1 MAGGDIMIAAIDSYL
16 ALRHATGYAMS
27 NDEYYLRSFAKFATS
42 RQEQCV
48 RTVTAID
55 WASQAATV
63 AQRHARLRAVCIFT
77 RYAHQEDSRHE
88 TPPENYFG
96 YTKIRRLPHIYSP
109 AEIDRLILAAK
120 QLPPRGGLRPHT
132 YATLI
137 SLLAVTG
144 MRVSEALNL
153 LISDVTPEG
162 LLIRK
167 TKFQKT
173 RLVPLHETT
182 LAGLQAYLE
191 QRHRMYPWG
200 DHVFVGHSGQA
211 LRYTVVYPVFG
222 QLQKVA
228 NLPSSGRR
236 LRIHELRHTFA
247 VRALESC
254 PAGRSRIGQHML
266 ALTTYLGH
274 TTVDSTYW
282 YLESTPELMTGIAVA
297 GEALLSGVGS

>member
-1 MAGGDIMIAAIDSYL
+1 MARGDVMIAVIESYL
-16 ALRHATGYAMS
+16 ALRRATGYAMS
-27 NDEYYLRSFAKFATS
+27 NDEYYLRSFAQFAAS
-42 RQEQCV
+42 RQEQHV
-48 RTVTAID
+48 RTDTAID

-63 AQRHARLRAVCIFT
+63 AQRHARHRAVCIFA
-77 RYAHQEDSRHE
+77 RYARQEDSQHE
-88 TPPENYFG
+88 TPPANYFG

-109 AEIDRLILAAK
+109 TEIDHLILAAK
-120 QLPPRGGLRPHT
+120 QLSPRNGLRPQT

-153 LISDVTPEG
+153 LVSDVTPDG

-200 DHVFVGHSGQA
+200 GHVFVGHSGQA
-211 LRYTVVYPVFG
+211 LRYTAVYPVFG
-222 QLQKVA
+222 QLQKA
-228 NLPSSGRR
+228 ADLLSGGRR

-254 PAGRSRIGQHML
+254 PAGRSQIGQHML

-274 TTVDSTYW
+274 TTIDSTYW
-282 YLESTPELMTGIAVA
+282 YLESTPELMTGIAAA
-297 GEALLSGVGS
+297 GEAFLSGVGS

>member
-1 MAGGDIMIAAIDSYL
+1 MAGGDVMIAAIESYL
-16 ALRHATGYAMS
+16 ALRRATGYAMS
-27 NDEYYLRSFAKFATS
+27 NDEYYLRSFAQFAAS
-42 RQEQCV
+42 RQEQHV
-48 RTVTAID
+48 RTDTAID

-63 AQRHARLRAVCIFT
+63 AQRHTRHRAVCIFA
-77 RYAHQEDSRHE
+77 RYARQEDSRHE
-88 TPPENYFG
+88 TPPANYFG

-109 AEIDRLILAAK
+109 TEIDRLILAAK
-120 QLPPRGGLRPHT
+120 QLSPRDGLRPQT

-153 LISDVTPEG
+153 LISDVTPDG

-182 LAGLQAYLE
+182 LVGLQAYLG

-211 LRYTVVYPVFG
+211 LRYTAVYPVFG
-222 QLQKVA
+222 RLQKA
-228 NLPSSGRR
+228 ADLPSSGRR

-274 TTVDSTYW
+274 TTIDSTYW
-282 YLESTPELMTGIAVA
+282 YLESTPELMTGIAAA
-297 GEALLSGVGS
+297 GEAFLSGVRS